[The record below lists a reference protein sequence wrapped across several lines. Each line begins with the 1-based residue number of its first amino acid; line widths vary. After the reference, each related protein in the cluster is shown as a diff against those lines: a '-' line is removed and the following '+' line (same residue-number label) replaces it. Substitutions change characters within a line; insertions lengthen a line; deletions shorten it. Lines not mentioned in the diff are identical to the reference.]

1 MVKSG
6 LVEKEGP
13 ARVSQYRLTGHLGGA
28 FVLYALCLWSGLA
41 QLLPPEKMEV
51 TKKMLTFRKMAHGT
65 KGLIF
70 LTALS
75 ERYRRFQLQHGA
87 AGGLVAGIQAGLV
100 YNTFPK
106 MGSTWV
112 PSDLLANSPT
122 WTNFFE
128 NPTAV
133 QFNHRVLAETT
144 FVAAMGLWAYSR
156 KLPLPPR
163 ARKAVNAVAAMACVQ
178 VGLGITTLLLYVDKA
193 LASIHQFGALAF
205 LTAAIWLTHELKLVK
220 ILRRIPK

>member
-1 MVKSG
+1 MQGLLGWYMVKSG

-41 QLLPPEKMEV
+41 QLLPPQKMEV

-75 ERYRRFQLQHGA
+75 
-87 AGGLVAGIQAGLV
+87 GGLVAGIQAGLV